1 MPLCVTIV
9 PEVEEDLVVKE
20 TKAKMV
26 DYKIQSIVLPSD
38 EKHLQ
43 CRRLFYR
50 GDHAILDRENNE
62 LRMGYAQRCDFVT
75 YLNACSYRK
84 WRYYAGV
91 KGLKL
96 HLDIQGKAELNFIG
110 YSKDMLTVVRH
121 DLGTLMVS
129 ADKRQEVVY
138 EFLDNDEQMVGFE
151 ITALE
156 KTTIY
161 GGYYTVEVEESK
173 INHVVLS
180 LATTTCKKEAF
191 IKKNVELLK
200 SQILSKDDEMAQNF
214 YVHVVDNGRTLT
226 DKDINGKH
234 VFLHRNINSGGSGGF
249 SRGMMESLHQNPEP
263 TNVLLMDDDVLI
275 LPESIRRTY
284 NLLKLQK
291 PEFKNHFISGA
302 MLYYE
307 NPSFQHE
314 DIGTVGMSGYEYYF
328 KQLKGVLNQEILS
341 DNLENERNYPYN
353 QNSYAGWWYC
363 CIPVKTI
370 RDKGYSLPI
379 FIRCDDMDY
388 SLRCHAHIMTM
399 NGICVW
405 HMGFTTKYNAVFD
418 RYQQI
423 RNLMIAQSTDEVIP
437 DVDVSVAV
445 HHYFRVEMLQFN
457 YNCAE
462 LIIRALEDYCKGPSL
477 IMDNPGE
484 KLTLSKFS
492 MNDKMQ
498 PLADLPDGDK
508 FNYQDAWID
517 EPRKFKDRVLMKLT
531 WNGQRFTPKFLERP
545 GVVPITFDANIQPQK
560 ITLRTK
566 LIAVNPFNRTG
577 IYRIKDKQRFHELM
591 RRYKRAMRY
600 YKANREELAE
610 EYRSKAKEMTSEKFW
625 VKYLH
630 LKKAKNGGY
639 ELDPKYDK

>member
-1 MPLCVTIV
+1 MVN
-9 PEVEEDLVVKE
+9 
-20 TKAKMV
+20 KAKNNNKVV

-84 WRYYAGV
+84 WRYYTGV

-121 DLGTLMVS
+121 DLGTLMAS

-138 EFLDNDEQMVGFE
+138 EFPDNDEQMVGFE

-263 TNVLLMDDDVLI
+263 TNVLLMDDDVLM

-291 PEFKNHFISGA
+291 PEFKDYFISGA

-307 NPSFQHE
+307 NPSCQHE
-314 DIGTVGMSGYEYYF
+314 DIGSFTVAGRELKFGA
-328 KQLKGVLNQEILS
+328 LKGILNQEVLA
-341 DNLENERNYPYN
+341 DNLECEKSYPSMKN
-353 QNSYAGWWYC
+353 TYAAWWYC
-363 CIPVKTI
+363 CIPIPTI
-370 RDKGYSLPI
+370 KKSGYSLPI
-379 FIRCDDMDY
+379 FIREDDMEY
-388 SLRCHAHIMTM
+388 AMRNNAKIITM

-405 HMGFTTKYNAVFD
+405 HMGFTTKYNGVFD
-418 RYQQI
+418 RYQTI
-423 RNLMIAQSTDEVIP
+423 RNLLITQSTNDIMKGLNFVPSIY
-437 DVDVSVAV
+437 
-445 HHYFRVEMLQFN
+445 HYFRIEMLQFN

-462 LIIRALEDYCKGPSL
+462 LIIDALEDYNKGPSY
-477 IMDNPGE
+477 IMNNDGE
-484 KLTLSKFS
+484 KLTLGKFKL
-492 MNDKMQ
+492 NDKMI
-498 PLADLPDGDK
+498 PLSDMPESESIN
-508 FNYQDAWID
+508 FQDAWMDDPAKLTNRII
-517 EPRKFKDRVLMKLT
+517 LKLT
-531 WNGQRFTPKFLERP
+531 WNGQRFTPKAFERP
-545 GVVPITFDANIQPQK
+545 GVVPITFDPNIQPNK
-560 ITLRTK
+560 ITLHSK
-566 LIAVNPFNRTG
+566 LLAVNPFSRAGT
-577 IYRIKDKQRFHELM
+577 YRIKDKKRFHELM
-591 RRYKRAMRY
+591 RRYKKAMRY
-600 YKANREELAE
+600 YKANREELVE
-610 EYRSKAKEMTSEKFW
+610 EYRSKAKEMHSEKFW

-630 LKKAKNGGY
+630 LVKSKNGGY

>member
-1 MPLCVTIV
+1 MVN
-9 PEVEEDLVVKE
+9 
-20 TKAKMV
+20 KAKDNNKVV

-62 LRMGYAQRCDFVT
+62 LHMGYAQRCDFIT

-84 WRYYAGV
+84 WRHYTETS
-91 KGLKL
+91 GLKL

-121 DLGTLMVS
+121 DLGTMMVS

-138 EFLDNDEQMVGFE
+138 EFPDNDEQMVGFE

-161 GGYYTVEVEESK
+161 GGYYTVEVDESK

-200 SQILSKDDEMAQNF
+200 SQILSKDDDMAHNF

-234 VFLHRNINSGGSGGF
+234 VYLHRNINSGGSGGF
-249 SRGMMESLHQNPEP
+249 SRGMMESLHQDPEP
-263 TNVLLMDDDVLI
+263 TNVLLMDDDVLM

-291 PEFKNHFISGA
+291 PEYKDYFISGA

-314 DIGTVGMSGYEYYF
+314 DIGTVKTVGNNTYF
-328 KQLKGVLNQEILS
+328 RALKGQLNQEVLI
-341 DNLENERNYPYN
+341 DNLENENYYPWESN
-353 QNSYAGWWYC
+353 TYAAWWYC
-363 CIPVKTI
+363 CIPTDTI
-370 RDKGYSLPI
+370 KREGYSLPI
-379 FIRCDDMDY
+379 FIRCDDMEY
-388 SLRCHAHIMTM
+388 SLRCRAHFITM

-405 HMGFTTKYNAVFD
+405 HMGFTTKYNGVFD
-418 RYQQI
+418 RYQQF
-423 RNLMIAQSTDEVIP
+423 RNWPIAQSTSNILQNMDIAP
-437 DVDVSVAV
+437 AIY
-445 HHYFRVEMLQFN
+445 HNFRIEMLQFN
-457 YNCAE
+457 YGCAE
-462 LIIRALEDYCKGPSL
+462 LIVDALEDYNKGPSY
-477 IMDNPGE
+477 IMDNDGE
-484 KLTLSKFS
+484 KLTLGKFKL
-492 MNDKMQ
+492 NDKMI
-498 PLADLPDGDK
+498 PLSEIPESEDIN
-508 FNYQDAWID
+508 FQDAWMD
-517 EPRKFKDRVLMKLT
+517 SQNKFSNRLILRLT
-531 WNGQRFTPKFLERP
+531 WNGQRMTPKSMNRE
-545 GVVPITFDANIQPQK
+545 GVVPITFDSSMQPNK
-560 ITLRTK
+560 ITLHSK
-566 LIAVNPFNRTG
+566 LLAVNPYSRTG

-591 RRYKRAMRY
+591 RRYKKAMGY
-600 YKANREELAE
+600 YKANKEELAE
-610 EYRSKAKEMTSEKFW
+610 AYRAKAKEMTSEKFW

-630 LKKAKNGGY
+630 LVKSKNGGY